1 MNTTPANSQ
10 QKNYSQSVKSNSGI
24 KSDKGVK
31 NQTVSVSIGKE
42 HEAIKI
48 ASSETPQMISK
59 EVEIPKEVSEVGVTA
74 IKESIELPPDV
85 KKLGVTQSGASI
97 PLVAS
102 VTPLPNVVLPISD
115 QQVVAGLHSQISS
128 ALRWMAVWCVKK
140 LKKAHVMLKVIHGK
154 IIRVKSD

>member
-10 QKNYSQSVKSNSGI
+10 QKNYSQSIKSNSGI
-24 KSDKGVK
+24 KSDNGAK
-31 NQTVSVSIGKE
+31 NQTVSVSVGKE

-48 ASSETPQMISK
+48 ASFEMPQMISK
-59 EVEIPKEVSEVGVTA
+59 EVEIPKEVLEVGVTA

-97 PLVAS
+97 PFS
-102 VTPLPNVVLPISD
+102 VPVPNVVLPISD